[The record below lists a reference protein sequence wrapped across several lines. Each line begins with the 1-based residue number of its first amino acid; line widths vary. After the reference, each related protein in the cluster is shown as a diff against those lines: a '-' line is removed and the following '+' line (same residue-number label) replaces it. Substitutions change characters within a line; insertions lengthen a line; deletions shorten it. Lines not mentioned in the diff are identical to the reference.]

1 MIEGKDYTISDD
13 NIFANDGWP
22 DPEERMMRAQLLYY
36 IATEIKRR
44 KLSQRQAAD
53 LLGVPQPHISLLLQA
68 KLSNFSL
75 ERLLQMTTRL
85 GVDLA
90 ISGQLT
96 DEQGHITL
104 NLPQFA

>member
-1 MIEGKDYTISDD
+1 M
-13 NIFANDGWP
+13 
-22 DPEERMMRAQLLYY
+22 YY

-44 KLSQRQAAD
+44 DLSQRQAAD

-75 ERLLQMTTRL
+75 ERLLQMIAKL
-85 GVDLA
+85 GVNLS

-96 DEQGHITL
+96 TTNEQGHITL